1 MVSEKVKS
9 VLAFRRVG
17 AAANIVFPLPA
28 TEHSYAV
35 VIGLVRWLEL
45 PIDWRAPIRSVAM
58 VELVG
63 ERFIALVIDTVAER
77 PRWLVEGDRRHLSSL
92 YEGMLG
98 GSSGQARRA
107 LVISAPNLTSLL
119 RPVRLPLESLRGASG
134 LPDEDCHRLSLA
146 SEVPSPDP
154 GGGTR
159 GVVVDPI
166 ATLQAQ
172 VLADVSNGLADA
184 GRVQISAADGDTQDV
199 LLVASSAL
207 L

>member
-28 TEHSYAV
+28 TEHSYAA

-45 PIDWRAPIRSVAM
+45 PIDWRAPVRSVAM
-58 VELVG
+58 VELIG

-77 PRWLVEGDRRHLSSL
+77 PRWLVEGDRCHLSSL
-92 YEGMLG
+92 HEGMLG
-98 GSSGQARRA
+98 GGHARRA
-107 LVISAPNLTSLL
+107 LVISAPNLTGWLT
-119 RPVRLPLESLRGASG
+119 PVRLPLASLRGASG

-159 GVVVDPI
+159 GMTVDPV
-166 ATLQAQ
+166 ATLQAG
-172 VLADVSNGLADA
+172 VLANVSCGLADA
-184 GRVQISAADGDTQDV
+184 CRVQICAADGDTQDA